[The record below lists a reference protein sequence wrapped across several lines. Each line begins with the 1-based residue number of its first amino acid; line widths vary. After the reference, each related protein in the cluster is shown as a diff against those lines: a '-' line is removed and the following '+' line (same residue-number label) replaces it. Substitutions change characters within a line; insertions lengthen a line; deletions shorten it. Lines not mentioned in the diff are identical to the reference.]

1 MVKVKVNNVE
11 VEVPQEAYIIDAVE
25 KAGFRVPLLCYL
37 QGLFN
42 EATCRV
48 CVVKANGRVVP
59 ACRFP
64 VQEGMNIVT
73 SDDELEKM
81 RKINFELLLAT
92 HNIHCWDC
100 YRKSTCTL
108 STLSRELGVEGIPVC
123 SECPLYG
130 EECLVKQGIPCL
142 GPLTVAGCDAEC
154 TRQSAPCI
162 GCRGFTSSI
171 DVWRNAIKYYRD
183 NGISRE
189 HLESALSIFWVVIP
203 VKLREIINEV
213 YKQ

>member
-1 MVKVKVNNVE
+1 
-11 VEVPQEAYIIDAVE
+11 
-25 KAGFRVPLLCYL
+25 
-37 QGLFN
+37 
-42 EATCRV
+42 
-48 CVVKANGRVVP
+48 
-59 ACRFP
+59 
-64 VQEGMNIVT
+64 
-73 SDDELEKM
+73 
-81 RKINFELLLAT
+81 
-92 HNIHCWDC
+92 
-100 YRKSTCTL
+100 L

>member
-11 VEVPQEAYIIDAVE
+11 VEVPQEAYVIDAVK
-25 KAGFRVPLLCYL
+25 KAGFNVPLLCYL

-42 EATCRV
+42 EATCRI

-64 VQEGMNIVT
+64 VQDGMSIVT
-73 SDDELEKM
+73 SDDELERM

-108 STLSRELGVEGIPVC
+108 SMLSRILGVEGIPVC

-130 EECLVKQGIPCL
+130 EECLVKQGNPCL
-142 GPLTVAGCDAEC
+142 GPLTIAGCDAEC
-154 TRQSAPCI
+154 TRQNAPCI
-162 GCRGFTSSI
+162 GCRGFTSST

-189 HLESALSIFWVVIP
+189 QLESALPIFWVVIP